1 MSGID
6 VDAINPILKK
16 IIKEQDKPESKTSR
30 NKRFA
35 RIRAA
40 LGRKVKKPKK

>member
-1 MSGID
+1 MSAID

-16 IIKEQDKPESKTSR
+16 IIKEETKPESKTSN

-35 RIRAA
+35 RIRRA
-40 LGRKVKKPKK
+40 LGRKVKRVK